1 MNSSIPLL
9 PDVQSIVIHLNSFSV
24 WFLLTVS
31 TASTLS
37 SNSPHP
43 CADYCTHLL
52 NSLSAFNLSHNPL
65 FGFLDPNHP
74 ELLLGRWWVHLM
86 EWWTYSAKRWGE
98 RKGRVCI
105 WGDQGAGK
113 QESWREKRLYYR
125 RNPQVGVG
133 GPWRWSSHMGRRKQE
148 PLRRSQAG
156 KCPSWYTS
164 NGLGRM
170 LCQNYPVHFSAS
182 RHFTEQWALNI
193 FWMEAPLP
201 TLDGC

>member
-1 MNSSIPLL
+1 MCSKQCKTCVRTWPPHGCLFANLLPGFSNPENGTTIHLLAQNKNVEIAMNSSIPLL

-105 WGDQGAGK
+105 WGRSGCWEARK
-113 QESWREKRLYYR
+113 LKR
-125 RNPQVGVG
+125 
-133 GPWRWSSHMGRRKQE
+133 K
-148 PLRRSQAG
+148 
-156 KCPSWYTS
+156 K
-164 NGLGRM
+164 
-170 LCQNYPVHFSAS
+170 
-182 RHFTEQWALNI
+182 AL
-193 FWMEAPLP
+193 L
-201 TLDGC
+201 